1 MRQAVKGAS
10 AHRRPAGP
18 AGLCPTVLATPHA
31 PIHATRA
38 HAGRSPEPSSS
49 SQSSSGASPSSPSSA
64 PMSPIAAR
72 ILSGA
77 SAGPA
82 PRPSSSGLVL
92 PPSARATAA
101 AAAAAAAPA
110 ATATSAPSSLASSH
124 AATPASHAVNGSA
137 AAVNASG
144 APVASGGFR
153 HGLDGPIFW
162 LDRQRVHSL
171 SDYGRD
177 VMRSMSGWAAS
188 ELPKY
193 LKDTGKHWQ
202 PSDLLPDSASP
213 DFLDQ
218 VHALRTAAGNLPNE
232 YLVVLVG
239 DMITEEALP
248 SYMNM
253 LNTLDEV
260 RDETGAA
267 DTPWASW
274 TREWTA
280 EENRHGDL
288 LNKYLYLTGR
298 VDMRAIEGTI
308 QRLIGSGLDP
318 KLENNPYLC
327 FVYTSFQERATRIS
341 HGNTARLATYH
352 GDAALGK
359 LCGLVA
365 GDEARHEQA
374 YSAIVSEILRRDPD
388 GAVLAFAD
396 MMKKGIV
403 MPAHFVDDGWHSA
416 ANADPGNGKPA
427 NLFGD
432 YAAVADSIGV
442 YTTHDYANIVDVLVK
457 RWDIE
462 HVAVRSGEAAEAQAF
477 LMKHSERI
485 RRLADI
491 TTERRLRDRKRGKNK
506 SAAFSWIFKRE
517 VSLM

>member
-10 AHRRPAGP
+10 AQRRAAGP
-18 AGLCPTVLATPHA
+18 TGPCPLVLAPLA
-31 PIHATRA
+31 PTIATRA

-49 SQSSSGASPSSPSSA
+49 SPSSSGASPSSSSA

-82 PRPSSSGLVL
+82 PRTSSGLIL
-92 PPSARATAA
+92 PPSARPTTAA
-101 AAAAAAAPA
+101 AAAATAPA
-110 ATATSAPSSLASSH
+110 ATATITSASPLAS
-124 AATPASHAVNGSA
+124 PASHTAAAPHASVNGSS

-144 APVASGGFR
+144 AAASGDFR

-177 VMRSMSGWAAS
+177 VMRSMSGWAAA

-202 PSDLLPDSASP
+202 PADLLPDSSSP
-213 DFLDQ
+213 DFFDQ
-218 VHALRTAAGNLPNE
+218 VQALRNAARNLPNE

-260 RDETGAA
+260 RDDTGAA
-267 DTPWASW
+267 PTPWASW

-341 HGNTARLATYH
+341 HGNTARLAAYH

-365 GDEARHEQA
+365 GDEARHEQ
-374 YSAIVSEILRRDPD
+374 
-388 GAVLAFAD
+388 
-396 MMKKGIV
+396 GIV
-403 MPAHFVDDGWHSA
+403 MPAHFVDDGWHA
-416 ANADPGNGKPA
+416 GANADPGNGKPA

-442 YTTHDYANIVDVLVK
+442 YTTNDYANIVDVLVK

-491 TTERRLRDRKRGKNK
+491 TMERRLRDRKRGKNK
-506 SAAFSWIFKRE
+506 SAAFSWVFKRE

>member
-10 AHRRPAGP
+10 AQRRAVGPAGP
-18 AGLCPTVLATPHA
+18 CPSVLAPHA
-31 PIHATRA
+31 TIATYA
-38 HAGRSPEPSSS
+38 HAGRTPEPSSS
-49 SQSSSGASPSSPSSA
+49 PSSSGASPSSSSA
-64 PMSPIAAR
+64 PLSPIAAR

-82 PRPSSSGLVL
+82 PRTSSLIL
-92 PPSARATAA
+92 PPSARGPTGTAA
-101 AAAAAAAPA
+101 AAAAAAP
-110 ATATSAPSSLASSH
+110 TATSTSAASPLAS
-124 AATPASHAVNGSA
+124 PASHLGASHSVNGSA
-137 AAVNASG
+137 PAVNANG
-144 APVASGGFR
+144 TAASGDFR
-153 HGLDGPIFW
+153 HGLDGPIWW

-171 SDYGRD
+171 SDHGRD

-193 LKDTGKHWQ
+193 MKGTGKHWQ

-213 DFLDQ
+213 EFFDQ
-218 VHALRTAAGNLPNE
+218 VQALRTAANNLPNE

-267 DTPWASW
+267 PTPWASW

-341 HGNTARLATYH
+341 HGNTARLAQYH

-374 YSAIVSEILRRDPD
+374 YSAIVTEIMRRDPD

-396 MMKKGIV
+396 MMRKGIV
-403 MPAHFVDDGWHSA
+403 MPAHFVDDGWHA
-416 ANADPGNGKPA
+416 GANADPANGKPA

-442 YTTHDYANIVDVLVK
+442 YTTHDYANIVEVLVK

-485 RRLADI
+485 RRLADL